1 MKRDSKAYRRALRH
15 LGQPGAR
22 LVLTFSP
29 TRVSGRAYF
38 ILPSGAP
45 IANSTAHA
53 LLKRPDVHPFDQG
66 LFADRP
72 QSWRLGE

>member
-1 MKRDSKAYRRALRH
+1 MKTDSKAYRRALRH
-15 LGQPGAR
+15 LEQPGAR

-29 TRVSGRAYF
+29 TRSSGRAYC
-38 ILPSGAP
+38 ILPRGAY
-45 IANSTAHA
+45 IADSTALA